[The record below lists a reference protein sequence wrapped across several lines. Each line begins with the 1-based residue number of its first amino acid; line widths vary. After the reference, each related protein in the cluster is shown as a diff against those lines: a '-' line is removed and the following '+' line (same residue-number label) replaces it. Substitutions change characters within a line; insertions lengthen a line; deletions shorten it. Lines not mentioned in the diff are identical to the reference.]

1 MGILGKSSRR
11 NIGNMV
17 APKIPVKP
25 KIPVAPKMPRRKPR
39 TQLIDPRLPRGK
51 VGKGPLE
58 PRDSTTRVP
67 AERKGLAGVLNN
79 LQAMDPPKLKK
90 GPGMKNGGS
99 VMKYKDGGCVA
110 GAANRRRMMQETVNK

>member
-1 MGILGKSSRR
+1 
-11 NIGNMV
+11 MV
-17 APKIPVKP
+17 SPKVLP
-25 KIPVAPKMPRRKPR
+25 KIPVAPKIPRSKFK
-39 TQLIDPRLPRGK
+39 TKLIDPKLPRGK

-67 AERKGLAGVLNN
+67 AGQNKRFGLAG
-79 LQAMDPPKLKK
+79 MLKKRKPTKESPNTQSPGGGSILGISK

-110 GAANRRRMMQETVNK
+110 GAANRRRMMQEMVNK